1 MSSMAARYFPG
12 MFARL
17 NGATNQCPVCVDGL
31 ALDSEATGACE
42 VEISDETLILRLQQK
57 DVAALGLLYRRYAKL
72 FYSVC
77 ARILRNSAEA
87 EDMVQE
93 VFLCLYRRCRS
104 YDPAKGCARP
114 WIVQLT
120 YTTCFNRLGSLKT
133 QQAREVRN
141 HENNSLED
149 VRSESNERWDF
160 ADSIISNPRMK
171 AAVEKLSKEQRLTL
185 NLYYFKGYT
194 FQEIAE
200 ELGHTYG
207 NVKNHFY
214 RGIERLRRIVM
225 TSSTGE
231 P

>member
-1 MSSMAARYFPG
+1 MNSMATRCFPG
-12 MFARL
+12 SFAHL
-17 NGATNQCPVCVDGL
+17 NGVANQCPVCVDGL
-31 ALDSEATGACE
+31 ALDSEATGGEA
-42 VEISDETLILRLQQK
+42 EITDEMLILRLQQK

-77 ARILRNSAEA
+77 GRLLRNSAEA
-87 EDMVQE
+87 EDLVQD

-133 QQAREVRN
+133 RRAHEVGN
-141 HENNSLED
+141 HEKNGLEN
-149 VRSESNERWDF
+149 VRSESHERWDF

-171 AAVEKLSKEQRLTL
+171 AAIERLSKEQRLTL

-200 ELGHTYG
+200 ELGLTYG